1 MVVHLEA
8 SSLISVKTALQ
19 AFPPLFLCT
28 DTRLHI
34 RAIVFPSAGV
44 RPNVLRCQWVRTPLS
59 YRMVLLHGS
68 ISVPA
73 ACHIGRSP
81 GTSKAGEGGYS

>member
-1 MVVHLEA
+1 
-8 SSLISVKTALQ
+8 
-19 AFPPLFLCT
+19 
-28 DTRLHI
+28 
-34 RAIVFPSAGV
+34 
-44 RPNVLRCQWVRTPLS
+44 
-59 YRMVLLHGS
+59 MVLLHGS